1 MRRTLTAVL
10 LAAMLAFSPVAAYA
24 APVIGEEQYGGL
36 QEAADAAKDGEIIE
50 VSKEDDEESITV
62 AGKAVIIC
70 VVDGEWSERTAY
82 PAVISTLSR
91 TPNTL
96 TTA

>member
-36 QEAADAAKDGEIIE
+36 QEAADGQRM
-50 VSKEDDEESITV
+50 
-62 AGKAVIIC
+62 GK
-70 VVDGEWSERTAY
+70 
-82 PAVISTLSR
+82 
-91 TPNTL
+91 
-96 TTA
+96 